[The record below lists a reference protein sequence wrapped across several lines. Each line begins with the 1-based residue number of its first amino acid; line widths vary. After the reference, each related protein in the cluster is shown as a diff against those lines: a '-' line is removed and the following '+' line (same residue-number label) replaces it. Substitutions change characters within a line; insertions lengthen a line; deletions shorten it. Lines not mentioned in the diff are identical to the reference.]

1 MLDGPNE
8 PPIRIASNGDQLNWR
23 GGGPLLIVSG
33 EGETL
38 PSEAVIRAGYIEF
51 RAALHTLV
59 AAQQCG
65 TFPIQFFPLCRCEK
79 LLVCIFRRTLQGC
92 VRLIGPDAL
101 QIGFAPRRFSPPN
114 PGRR

>member
-1 MLDGPNE
+1 MLVRLE
-8 PPIRIASNGDQLNWR
+8 Q
-23 GGGPLLIVSG
+23 
-33 EGETL
+33 
-38 PSEAVIRAGYIEF
+38 AVIRAGYIKF

-65 TFPIQFFPLCRCEK
+65 TFPIQFLPLCRREK

-101 QIGFAPRRFSPPN
+101 QIGFAPRRFQRRILGAGF
-114 PGRR
+114 GRRLGHRERKRKGGNRGRRKSDRYY

>member
-1 MLDGPNE
+1 MLVRLE
-8 PPIRIASNGDQLNWR
+8 Q
-23 GGGPLLIVSG
+23 
-33 EGETL
+33 
-38 PSEAVIRAGYIEF
+38 AVIGAGYIKF

-65 TFPIQFFPLCRCEK
+65 TFPIQFLPLCRREK

-101 QIGFAPRRFSPPN
+101 QIGFAPLRFHHQILCGAGF
-114 PGRR
+114 GRRLGHCERKRKGGNRGRRKSDRYY